1 MLAVQMMK
9 SIYDTQNKSAK
20 FTKIM
25 RGSLSGTSG
34 REWVYE
40 TGNGKIGTTED
51 NRVS

>member
-1 MLAVQMMK
+1 MKK
-9 SIYDTQNKSAK
+9 SIYDTQNKSVK
-20 FTKIM
+20 FTEIR
-25 RGSLSGTSG
+25 RGSLSRTTG